1 MARGTFNKNSDIDL
15 SLMVDSKLDEM
26 GKFNLKL
33 EVAVDLEELLNREVD
48 IIIFNPFLT
57 GSFFIDAL

>member
-1 MARGTFNKNSDIDL
+1 
-15 SLMVDSKLDEM
+15 MVNAELDEM